1 MKTTV
6 IYKLLKLLLI
16 GSILMVCYGIVA
28 HIFDF
33 DFFRNSLSYGAILFQ
48 IIVLLLFIYKIIEN
62 LRVKKPIGN
71 LVGVTVLV
79 ATAFIGATYL
89 YGAIMEVL
97 TK

>member
-16 GSILMVCYGIVA
+16 GSILMVCYGIVD
-28 HIFDF
+28 HIFDV
-33 DFFRNSLSYGAILFQ
+33 DFFRNSLPYGAILFQ